1 MATVLRNVSVRVDGN
16 LLTDSAD
23 EVTITEE
30 ADQQD
35 STTFGTNGYRTFE
48 RGLITGTIQ
57 VRFNQDFES
66 GGVHDILYPLWT
78 GGDEFELRIGPD
90 GDTGSATNPIYIV
103 EVKMFGYSFL
113 QGSVGEISRNPVT
126 FALAGPPSLDNT

>member
-1 MATVLRNVSVRVDGN
+1 MATVLRNVSVVVDGTP
-16 LLTDSAD
+16 LTDSAD

-35 STTFGTNGYRTFE
+35 ATTFGTGGYRTFE

-57 VRFNQDFES
+57 VRFNQDFDS
-66 GGVHDILYPLWT
+66 GGVHDTLYPLWT
-78 GGDEFELRIGPD
+78 SGDVFEVAIAPTGESS
-90 GDTGSATNPIYIV
+90 GDPIYIADV
-103 EVKMFGYSFL
+103 RMFAYSFL

-126 FALAGPPSLDNT
+126 FQLTNQPRLDNT

>member
-1 MATVLRNVSVRVDGN
+1 MATVLRNVSIRVDGT

-57 VRFNQDFES
+57 VRFNQDFDS
-66 GGVHDILYPLWT
+66 GGVHDTLYPLWT
-78 GGDEFELRIGPD
+78 GGDSFEIRISPD
-90 GDTGSATNPIYIV
+90 SDDSGATVPVYIA
-103 EVKMFGYSFL
+103 EVKMFAYSFL

-126 FALAGPPSLDNT
+126 FALVDAPSLDDT